1 VARLVAARPV
11 AARKTAAS
19 GKAGSPSSGSLLLHP
34 HPKVFPIKSLQ
45 KLLPDAWQFLPAA
58 SNSCR
63 FVRNVRNVR
72 NCAAAPVLR
81 PPGQPVGRLAR
92 RILTGLVVCLA
103 ATVALFAP
111 PLAAGEEEARE
122 RGEWRIRVSRDQ
134 WGSATRAEVHDVLVA
149 TARELQVFFP
159 ARSAEAILVE
169 RSPGVPMVLYKRNGD
184 GEYVIH
190 LTVSGRRWAEYAYEF
205 AHELCHIYANY
216 QQRPHSA
223 AAPHQ
228 WFEEALCETVS
239 LFVLRRMGRRW
250 QERGVAYGAY
260 APLFFEYAELLL
272 NEPHRHGALALAP
285 WYAANASRLSR
296 TIPTAAMTTSTAPI
310 ACSPCSKRSPR
321 AGRRCLI

>member
-1 VARLVAARPV
+1 
-11 AARKTAAS
+11 
-19 GKAGSPSSGSLLLHP
+19 
-34 HPKVFPIKSLQ
+34 
-45 KLLPDAWQFLPAA
+45 
-58 SNSCR
+58 
-63 FVRNVRNVR
+63 
-72 NCAAAPVLR
+72 
-81 PPGQPVGRLAR
+81 VGRLAR

-285 WYAANASRLSR
+285 WYAAHARRLSR
-296 TIPTAAMTTSTAPI
+296 DPYGRQDNEYCAKRLLPLFEAQPDGWQALPYLNAPTTASHLSFSGYLRHWHAAVPLAQRRFLGELLRLFGLLASDGHD
-310 ACSPCSKRSPR
+310 ACFSCSARLSGG
-321 AGRRCLI
+321 GRFS